1 MASLPGPILV
11 LIASETLRKG
21 AVAGCLVMTAPL
33 FVDALVMLPL
43 ALLLQAALVPGKS
56 WVLLGST
63 GALLLFWLGM
73 QSLRL
78 DLGQPERDAKRGWN
92 LGRSELPSFLKGVL
106 THLTNPY
113 PYIYWGTVGVIF
125 VRQGLERGG
134 VPGAL
139 LFPLGFWLGAG
150 TLNLLVVFVATRGR
164 RLLPPRWEPYLHRFS
179 GLLLM
184 GCALWLGFKTW
195 SGAF

>member
-134 VPGAL
+134 APGAL